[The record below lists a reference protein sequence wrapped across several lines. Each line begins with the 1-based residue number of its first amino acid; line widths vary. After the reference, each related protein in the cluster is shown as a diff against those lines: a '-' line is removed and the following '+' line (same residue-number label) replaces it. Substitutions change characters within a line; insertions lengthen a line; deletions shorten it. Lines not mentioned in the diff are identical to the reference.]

1 MSTNN
6 RKRRVSRRGSKVT
19 LPPAAEKVAK
29 FVQPVHSIPYYD
41 LGSPET
47 IEMIHEKSM
56 RILEEGGIAFYDDES
71 QRILRANGVKVV
83 DDIAYFDREMVM
95 EFVSKAPSEFT
106 QIARNRAN
114 NVTYGGDYAIFA
126 PVYGPPYVQDYEN
139 GRREG
144 TYEDL
149 INFIKLTQQIPYLHN
164 QSGAIVEPSDLAHHE
179 RHMDIVYAHLKYGD
193 KPFMGAS
200 TMGRNAQ
207 DTLDMAK
214 ILVGEEA
221 FNNNP
226 VLNCTVNVSSPR
238 RLDDKMLST
247 MIVYAQSNQ
256 ITMVTPFILSG
267 AMGPVSIAGTVT
279 QLNAEVLAS
288 ICFLQMIN
296 PGNPNVYGSFQ
307 AIIDLQSGAPVF
319 GAPESQLAIYLSGQ
333 MARYYNIPFRSSG
346 AYSSA
351 KIPDAQAG
359 YESVMAMYSGMQARP
374 NFVLHAA
381 GWLENGLVAGY
392 EKFLL
397 DSEML
402 GMYCTAMR
410 GVDYS
415 ENGWAMD
422 TILNEVPPGGHHL
435 GTQHTM
441 RNFRDAFYRAE
452 LFDYDSAESW
462 EINGSLTSYQRA
474 HKKFK
479 TMLKSYEAPPLDP
492 AIDEAL
498 QAFMAKRKAEIE
510 PQY

>member
-1 MSTNN
+1 MSTKI
-6 RKRRVSRRGSKVT
+6 RQRRVSRRGSKT
-19 LPPAAEKVAK
+19 APPPAAEKVAK
-29 FVQPVHSIPYYD
+29 FIQPVHRIPYYN
-41 LGSPET
+41 LGSQET
-47 IEMIHEKSM
+47 VEMIHEKSM
-56 RILEEGGIAFYDDES
+56 QILEEGGIAFYDEES
-71 QRILRANGVKVV
+71 QKILRENGVKVV
-83 DDIAYFDREMVM
+83 DDIAYFDREQVM
-95 EFVSKAPSEFT
+95 EFMSHAPSEFT
-106 QIARNRAN
+106 QISRNREHDII
-114 NVTYGGDYAIFA
+114 YGGDYAIFA
-126 PVYGPPYVQDYEN
+126 PVYGPPYVQDFEK

-144 TYEDL
+144 TQEDL

-164 QSGAIVEPSDLAHHE
+164 QSGAIVEPSDMAHHE
-179 RHMDIVYAHLKYGD
+179 RHMDIVYAHIKYGD

-221 FNNNP
+221 FKKNP

-247 MIVYAQSNQ
+247 MIVYAKSNQ

-288 ICFLQMIN
+288 ICFLQMVN
-296 PGNPNVYGSFQ
+296 PGSPCVYGSFQ

-333 MARYYNIPFRSSG
+333 MARYYNVPFRSSG

-359 YESVMAMYSGMQARP
+359 YESVMAMYSGLQARP

-392 EKFLL
+392 EKFML
-397 DSEML
+397 DCEML
-402 GMYCTAMR
+402 GMYHTAMN
-410 GVDYS
+410 GVDWS

-422 TILNEVPPGGHHL
+422 AILNEVPPGGHHL

-441 RNFRDAFYRAE
+441 RNFRDAFYRAK
-452 LFDYDSAESW
+452 LFDYDSSEQW
-462 EINGSLTSYQRA
+462 VLNGSLTTYERA
-474 HKKFK
+474 HHGYKAL
-479 TMLKSYEAPPLDP
+479 LKSYEAPPLDP
-492 AIDEAL
+492 AVDEAL
-498 QAFMAKRKAEIE
+498 QAFMTKRKAEIE